1 MRVLIAGGTGTIS
14 TYVTRELVARGDEV
28 VLLNRSGQGGVFAD
42 TAGVTFAA
50 CDIHNE
56 EQVNAAL
63 RDLPNGASRQAK
75 FDCVI
80 DFIAYTEEDVLRDCR
95 LFGGLTRQYIFISSA
110 SAYQKPHRS
119 YTVTE
124 STPLHNPYWRY
135 SQEKIA
141 CELALNAKYRDDGF
155 PVTIVR
161 PSHTYAEK
169 SIPTA
174 LHGDNGSYEVIYRI
188 KHGLPVPVP
197 GDGLTL
203 WTVTHSSDFAK
214 AFVGL
219 VGNMNAVGEAFQ
231 ITSDEALTW
240 NQIYGEIASAIGGK
254 FMPTYASSQY
264 LAAFGAKFGY
274 DKDEVLGGLLGDK
287 SNCAVFDNS
296 KIKRFVPGFV
306 ATTPFRA
313 GVRAAVAYIESHPEA
328 QKRDEVFARYC
339 DELAVSL

>member
-14 TYVTRELVARGDEV
+14 SYVTRELIARGDLV
-28 VLLNRSGQGGVFAD
+28 TLLNRSGQGGVFAK
-42 TAGVTFAA
+42 TPGVTFAA

-56 EQVNAAL
+56 VQAEAVL
-63 RDLPNGASRQAK
+63 RDIGGT

-80 DFIAYTEEDVLRDCR
+80 DFVAYTEEDVLRDYR
-95 LFGGLTRQYIFISSA
+95 LFGGRTRQYIFISSA

-119 YTVTE
+119 YIVTE
-124 STPLHNPYWRY
+124 STPLHNPYWAY
-135 SQEKIA
+135 SRGKIA
-141 CELALNAKYRDDGF
+141 CELALNEKCRNAAF

-174 LHGDNGSYEVIYRI
+174 LHGDNGSYEVVYRI
-188 KHGLPVPVP
+188 KHGLPVPLP

-203 WTVTHSSDFAK
+203 WTVTHSRDFAK
-214 AFVGL
+214 AFAGL
-219 VGNMNAVGEAFQ
+219 VGNINAVGEAFQ

-240 NQIYGEIASAIGGK
+240 NQIYAEIAAATGGEFK
-254 FMPTYASSQY
+254 PTYAPSEY
-264 LAAFGAKFGY
+264 LAAFGVKFGY
-274 DKDEVLGGLLGDK
+274 DKDEVRGGLLGDK

-296 KIKRFVPGFV
+296 KIKRLVPTFT
-306 ATTPFRA
+306 AATPFRD
-313 GVRAAVAYIESHPEA
+313 GVREAVEYIEAHGEF

-339 DELAVSL
+339 DELNTSVARLTA